1 MHLFKKNGKDPKTS
15 RTKGW
20 RPLVL
25 AALAGAV
32 LAIVLVAAFSSF
44 QTAQPSSTASTTI
57 KNSLSDISELSTEE
71 YSFAN
76 VGKYTED
83 DLKVLGISIPFTGSS
98 FVATYEGTV
107 KAGISDIEAA
117 DVAVDD
123 STKTVTV
130 TLPDVE
136 ILSCS
141 IDPSTIEVYDQT
153 FNPIN
158 QIQVSDVSSFLSS
171 EEDKEEEEAKTN
183 GTLDKARTHAEKIVK
198 SVVSS
203 ILSGTSRDGY
213 AVKVS
218 WTTSGTDTSA
228 DAA

>member
-1 MHLFKKNGKDPKTS
+1 MHLFRKDQKDRETS
-15 RTKGW
+15 SRKGW
-20 RPLVL
+20 RPLALAAVAG
-25 AALAGAV
+25 AALAF
-32 LAIVLVAAFSSF
+32 VLVAALSHL
-44 QTAQPSSTASTTI
+44 QMTQPSSVASTTI

-98 FVATYEGTV
+98 FVATYQGTV
-107 KAGISDIEAA
+107 KAGIADIDEAQ
-117 DVAVDD
+117 VAVDD

-141 IDPSTIEVYDQT
+141 IDPSTIETYDQT
-153 FNPIN
+153 LNPIN

-171 EEDKEEEEAKTN
+171 EEDKETEEAKTN
-183 GTLDKARTHAEKIVK
+183 GMLDKARTHAEEIVK

-203 ILSGTSRDGY
+203 ILSGTRRDGY
-213 AVKVS
+213 TVKVS
-218 WTTSGTDTSA
+218 WTASQDGTSQ

>member
-1 MHLFKKNGKDPKTS
+1 MHLFRKDRNGTETAA
-15 RTKGW
+15 RKGW
-20 RPLVL
+20 CPLAF
-25 AALAGAV
+25 AALAGA
-32 LAIVLVAAFSSF
+32 AIAFVLVAALSHM
-44 QTAQPSSTASTTI
+44 QMTQPSSVASTTI
-57 KNSLSDISELSTEE
+57 KNSLSDISELSTAE

-117 DVAVDD
+117 DVSVDD

-136 ILSCS
+136 ILSCT
-141 IDPSTIEVYDQT
+141 IDPTTIEAYDQT

-171 EEDKEEEEAKTN
+171 EEDKETEEAQTN
-183 GTLDKARTHAEKIVK
+183 GTLDKARTHAEVLVK

-213 AVKVS
+213 TVKVV
-218 WTTSGTDTSA
+218 WTSAETSA
-228 DAA
+228 DAS

>member
-25 AALAGAV
+25 AALAGAA
-32 LAIVLVAAFSSF
+32 LAIVLVAAFSNF
-44 QTAQPSSTASTTI
+44 QTAQPSSAASTTI

-158 QIQVSDVSSFLSS
+158 QIQVSDVSNFLSS

-203 ILSGTSRDGY
+203 ILSGISRDGY

>member
-20 RPLVL
+20 RPLAL

-32 LAIVLVAAFSSF
+32 LAIVLVAALSNF

-98 FVATYEGTV
+98 FVATYKGAV

-141 IDPSTIEVYDQT
+141 IDPSTIEAYDQT

-183 GTLDKARTHAEKIVK
+183 GTLDKARTHAEEIVK

-203 ILSGTSRDGY
+203 ILSGTSRDDY

>member
-1 MHLFKKNGKDPKTS
+1 MHLFRKDQNGTETAA
-15 RTKGW
+15 RKGW
-20 RPLVL
+20 RPLAF
-25 AALAGAV
+25 AALAGA
-32 LAIVLVAAFSSF
+32 AIAFVLVAALSHM
-44 QTAQPSSTASTTI
+44 QMTQPSSVASTTI
-57 KNSLSDISELSTEE
+57 KNSLSDISELSTAE

-117 DVAVDD
+117 DVSVDD

-136 ILSCS
+136 ILSCT
-141 IDPSTIEVYDQT
+141 IDPTTIEAYDQT

-171 EEDKEEEEAKTN
+171 EEDKETEEAQTN
-183 GTLDKARTHAEKIVK
+183 GTLDKARTHAEELVK

-213 AVKVS
+213 TVKVV
-218 WTTSGTDTSA
+218 WTSSDTSA
-228 DAA
+228 DAS

>member
-1 MHLFKKNGKDPKTS
+1 MS
-15 RTKGW
+15 
-20 RPLVL
+20 
-25 AALAGAV
+25 A
-32 LAIVLVAAFSSF
+32 
-44 QTAQPSSTASTTI
+44 
-57 KNSLSDISELSTEE
+57 
-71 YSFAN
+71 
-76 VGKYTED
+76 
-83 DLKVLGISIPFTGSS
+83 SIP
-98 FVATYEGTV
+98 V

-141 IDPSTIEVYDQT
+141 IDPSTIEAYDQT